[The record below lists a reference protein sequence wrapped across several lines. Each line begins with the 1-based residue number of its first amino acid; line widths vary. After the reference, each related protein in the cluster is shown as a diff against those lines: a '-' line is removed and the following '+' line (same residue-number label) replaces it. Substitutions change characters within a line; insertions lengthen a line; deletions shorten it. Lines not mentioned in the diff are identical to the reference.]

1 MGVMQNLSRRAFI
14 VGSAA
19 VAGGIAFGSYSH
31 AEQAVATAHGN
42 PLAAGLGPNAVTFN
56 PWVEISP
63 QKITLIA
70 QHADIGQG
78 VGSVQPILIAEE
90 MDLDPGQFEI
100 RFAGPSPAYF
110 NSGFADEFA
119 PFVAADQSP
128 AAEAAR
134 AATLEY
140 LRKTGLQMTGGSS
153 TIPDTY
159 EKLRV
164 AGAVAR
170 ETLKAAAAK
179 RSGIPIADIRTQ
191 SGHVILPNGSKIAY
205 VDLAAEAAKIAPVL
219 DVKPRDP
226 STWRMVGKPMMR
238 LDVRPKVMGEL
249 KFGIDLKMDG
259 MLFASVK
266 LNPNKGQP
274 MKSYNAS
281 KAQSM
286 PGVKKILEIKNGV
299 AVIATNS
306 WYAMQAVDAIDC
318 QWAPS
323 AYPAEQADHWKVL
336 EASFKPEFLGKEWR
350 KIGDIEA
357 GLKDGTPVQAEYR
370 APYLAHQPLEPL
382 NGIAIVSDKGMEIW
396 VGHQSPQ
403 AVQSIAATAIGLKP
417 EQVTFHNQWAGGSF
431 GHRLEYENIRVL
443 AEIANQMRGTP
454 IKLVFSREEDFLQD
468 IPRQISV
475 ARHKGSVKNGKI
487 VAADL
492 QSASTAPLKG
502 LLERTG
508 TPSKDPDAQ
517 LAAGLWNVYY
527 DIPNFR
533 ATSYEAQGLSPCT
546 TWRSVGASTA
556 GFFTESFIDELIHAA
571 GLDPMKARIEMCT
584 VPTYRK
590 VLETVAQMS
599 DWKGPL
605 GNGRGRGVAFVESFG
620 TPTAEVVEVTA
631 TDRGIRI
638 DKVWVAVDV
647 GKVVDPVN
655 FENQVQG
662 GVVWGLGHAINC
674 ELTYAKGAVQQ
685 TNYHHH
691 EAMRIYQCPVIEV
704 RGLEND
710 PKVRG
715 VGEPPVPP
723 AAPALA
729 NAIFAAT
736 GKRIREMPFN
746 KFIDF
751 V

>member
-502 LLERTG
+502 LLERYG
-508 TPSKDPDAQ
+508 HPVKGSRCAIGRRAVECLLRHPEFPGHQ
-517 LAAGLWNVYY
+517 L
-527 DIPNFR
+527 
-533 ATSYEAQGLSPCT
+533 
-546 TWRSVGASTA
+546 
-556 GFFTESFIDELIHAA
+556 
-571 GLDPMKARIEMCT
+571 
-584 VPTYRK
+584 
-590 VLETVAQMS
+590 
-599 DWKGPL
+599 
-605 GNGRGRGVAFVESFG
+605 
-620 TPTAEVVEVTA
+620 
-631 TDRGIRI
+631 
-638 DKVWVAVDV
+638 
-647 GKVVDPVN
+647 
-655 FENQVQG
+655 
-662 GVVWGLGHAINC
+662 
-674 ELTYAKGAVQQ
+674 
-685 TNYHHH
+685 
-691 EAMRIYQCPVIEV
+691 
-704 RGLEND
+704 
-710 PKVRG
+710 
-715 VGEPPVPP
+715 
-723 AAPALA
+723 
-729 NAIFAAT
+729 
-736 GKRIREMPFN
+736 
-746 KFIDF
+746 
-751 V
+751 